1 MTYNTINNEHGSHVT
16 YSYIYVYLYIFTVC
30 YDTMN
35 NKHTRHVTYLYIF
48 IYIYIYIYSNAMSI
62 NMAAMSPTYTY
73 IYICIYFRS
82 ILGHKNNEH
91 GSHVTYKLVGS
102 RSVGSSYV
110 RVCAHPAPKNLPDSQ
125 LLLSGFTVC
134 VGFLQGLLELLF
146 HTIYKIAFQNQ

>member
-1 MTYNTINNEHGSHVT
+1 
-16 YSYIYVYLYIFTVC
+16 
-30 YDTMN
+30 
-35 NKHTRHVTYLYIF
+35 
-48 IYIYIYIYSNAMSI
+48 MSI
-62 NMAAMSPTYTY
+62 NMAAMSPTYTYIYIYIY

-146 HTIYKIAFQNQ
+146 HTIYKRAFQMKKKTCNIFLRNNKNTGLLSPYTSCSLFHTMSENTAKTTNIKSKEYEK